1 MHGKE
6 LKSPGN
12 KVSTGLDYCKSGYL
26 VREQCQ

>member
-12 KVSTGLDYCKSGYL
+12 IKVCTGSDYCKSGYL
-26 VREQCQ
+26 VRE

>member
-12 KVSTGLDYCKSGYL
+12 IEVCTGSDYCKSGYL
-26 VREQCQ
+26 VRE